1 MWTEIPYGA
10 LLRER
15 YEMDSTR
22 WNNAGGDWPAVGW
35 AAIEHDGLGLAVLNR
50 GTPSHRCE
58 DGALLISVLRSP
70 AFPNCLEEPQS
81 YSAPDYDRMR
91 DPGRHVFEHRVVPY
105 AGRWQDAG
113 IVELA
118 EAFHTPLP
126 LGRVTIR
133 DICKLTGANRNTV
146 KVHLKT
152 LVQRRLL
159 FREGTGKGS
168 WYRP

>member
-1 MWTEIPYGA
+1 MHG
-10 LLRER
+10 LRLSSFGLR
-15 YEMDSTR
+15 GF
-22 WNNAGGDWPAVGW
+22 AGKSPTPEVVIDF
-35 AAIEHDGLGLAVLNR
+35 AAAFGTFLVL
-50 GTPSHRCE
+50 
-58 DGALLISVLRSP
+58 
-70 AFPNCLEEPQS
+70 
-81 YSAPDYDRMR
+81 APDYDRMR